1 MKIKE
6 IEFKNI
12 SSYGN
17 KKQKISFDKNEGNF
31 YLMIGANGSGKSTTS
46 DAIKF
51 ALYGKLKNK
60 KISEIPNRFNKSA
73 WCRIVIEKDNFTT
86 VTIERGI
93 SPSFLKCFVNGQE
106 YDQAGKKNVQNFI
119 EEEIIGL
126 PFYVFNNVISLSIN
140 DFKSFLNMKKWDK
153 RMIIDKIFSLE
164 VLNRVRELIKE
175 ESKSIHEKVL
185 GFSKEIEVLD
195 HAIEKS
201 NDELKKLEKELELGN
216 EKKIEEYQ
224 KNIQVLSKQQKN
236 RNDKLNDI
244 IQKENVIKNKISEI
258 KKIINNENYTIKKV
272 NEKELLYKNDC
283 CPTCGSDLS
292 TDEHKEIL
300 NEWIIKKEDAEKI
313 IEKNKETLQK
323 IDNNSIKIAEI
334 KKKVNKQV
342 SSINFKI
349 DHYNKEIKKL
359 SINKNNTAQTKSLK
373 NIINEST
380 NKKNAS
386 VKNKNISERK
396 GNFYR
401 ILDEIFSE
409 TGVKRLAI
417 KKIVPTLNKEINIL
431 IKQLNLEYRV
441 LFDEEFDANIE
452 HLGHEISPSTLS
464 TGERKKLDFAIL
476 IAIIKMMKIKFQGL
490 NLIFLDEIFSSLD
503 SDAIHHVLEIL
514 SDVCKEYKMNIFVIN
529 HSPLPV
535 EIFDYKISVE
545 KNDGFSDMTIEKIQ

>member
-17 KKQKISFDKNEGNF
+17 KKQKITFAKNEGNF

-60 KISEIPNRFNKSA
+60 KIGEIPNRFNKSA

-86 VTIERGI
+86 VVIERGI
-93 SPSFLKCFVNGQE
+93 APGFLNCFVNGQE

-126 PFYVFNNVISLSIN
+126 PFYVFNNVISLSVN
-140 DFKSFLNMKKWDK
+140 DFKSFLSMKKRDK

-164 VLNRVRELIKE
+164 ILNRVRELVKD
-175 ESKSIHEKVL
+175 ESKIIHENVL
-185 GFSKEIEVLD
+185 GFSKEIEVLE

-201 NDELKKLEKELELGN
+201 NNELEKLERELELGN

-224 KNIQVLSKQQKN
+224 NNIKTLNKQLKN
-236 RNDKLNDI
+236 RNKKLNEI
-244 IQKENVIKNKISEI
+244 LKKEKLAKNKISEI
-258 KKIINNENYTIKKV
+258 KKIINNQNYTIKKV
-272 NEKELLYKNDC
+272 KEKEQLYKNDC
-283 CPTCGSDLS
+283 CPTCGSDLC
-292 TDEHKEIL
+292 TDEHQEIL
-300 NEWIIKKEDAEKI
+300 NEWIVKKEDAEKI
-313 IEKNKETLQK
+313 IQKNNETLER
-323 IDNNSIKIAEI
+323 IENNSKKIMEI
-334 KKKVNKQV
+334 KGKVNKQA

-349 DHYNKEIKKL
+349 EHFNKEIKRL
-359 SINKNNTAQTKSLK
+359 SIDKNNTAQTKSLK
-373 NIINEST
+373 NIINESIE
-380 NKKNAS
+380 KKKKS
-386 VKNKNISERK
+386 VKNKNVSERK
-396 GNFYR
+396 GNFYQV
-401 ILDEIFSE
+401 LDEIFSE

-441 LFDEEFDANIE
+441 LFNEEFDANIE
-452 HLGHEISPSTLS
+452 HLGHEISPNTLS
-464 TGERKKLDFAIL
+464 TGERKKLDFAVL

-503 SDAIHHVLEIL
+503 SDAIYHVLEIL

-545 KNDGFSDMTIEKIQ
+545 KNDGFSDMTIERIQ